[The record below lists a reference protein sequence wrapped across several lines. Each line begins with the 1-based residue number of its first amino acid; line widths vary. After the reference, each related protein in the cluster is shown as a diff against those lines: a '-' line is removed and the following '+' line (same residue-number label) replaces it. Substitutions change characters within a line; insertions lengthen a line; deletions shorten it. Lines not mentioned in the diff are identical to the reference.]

1 MINTSITEDD
11 GEQVALKISSLGSS
25 DTSEDDI
32 NRKELLW
39 EDRQER
45 LIRSWVA
52 DMENKSKKHYIAGK
66 KFKKMSELI
75 TLPSIIIP
83 VVSSGLT
90 QLIQPYPYAAT
101 GLMLTVGIL
110 NGINGF
116 FNYSGK
122 KEKHFNYEALYGG
135 LATTIN
141 KEMCKPKSM
150 RIACDVYLEYVS
162 IEKNKLDSS
171 APLL

>member
-1 MINTSITEDD
+1 MINSSITEDD
-11 GEQVALKISSLGSS
+11 GEHVALKINSKSDISSHDDSS
-25 DTSEDDI
+25 
-32 NRKELLW
+32 RKELLW
-39 EDRQER
+39 QER
-45 LIRSWVA
+45 EEVVIRSWVA

-66 KFKKMSELI
+66 RFKKMSELI

-83 VVSSGLT
+83 VVTSGLT
-90 QLIQPYPYAAT
+90 QLLQPYPYATT

-110 NGINGF
+110 TGINGF
-116 FNYSGK
+116 FDYSGK

-162 IEKNKLDSS
+162 MQKNKLDSS